1 MNLTGY
7 YLSLINLGHLLE
19 FLSLRSMKK
28 ILTISLLLFLAVK
41 AYGQI
46 EQDKV
51 LHYLGGN
58 LYGLVGAGVANEISD
73 GDRTWTFVGA
83 VGGSL
88 LIGLAKEAI
97 DQNQYGGWSNED
109 LLATVLGG
117 VTIGATID
125 IFKKR
130 KQRKREQL
138 FKDATKTVDYRHQM
152 KFPIKTTEINSLFV
166 LGMSSTV
173 LER

>member
-1 MNLTGY
+1 MMNLTGY
-7 YLSLINLGHLLE
+7 YLSLFNLGHLLE

-88 LIGLAKEAI
+88 LIGLAKQQRSTRYLYWECP
-97 DQNQYGGWSNED
+97 
-109 LLATVLGG
+109 VL
-117 VTIGATID
+117 
-125 IFKKR
+125 F
-130 KQRKREQL
+130 
-138 FKDATKTVDYRHQM
+138 
-152 KFPIKTTEINSLFV
+152 
-166 LGMSSTV
+166 
-173 LER
+173 

>member
-1 MNLTGY
+1 
-7 YLSLINLGHLLE
+7 
-19 FLSLRSMKK
+19 
-28 ILTISLLLFLAVK
+28 
-41 AYGQI
+41 
-46 EQDKV
+46 
-51 LHYLGGN
+51 
-58 LYGLVGAGVANEISD
+58 
-73 GDRTWTFVGA
+73 
-83 VGGSL
+83 
-88 LIGLAKEAI
+88 
-97 DQNQYGGWSNED
+97 WSNED

-138 FKDATKTVDYRHQM
+138 FIDATKTVDYRHQM